1 MRIQLSEHF
10 TFKKLIVFVLP
21 SIIMMVFTNVYTAVD
36 GLFVS
41 NYVGK
46 EALAAINRIFPMIFI
61 LGSIGMMLGS
71 GGSALVSKTFG
82 EGRKQTANEYFSL
95 IVYVTI
101 ILGVTVAVAGQFAVP
116 WVAKF
121 VGAEGLTYEYCVLY
135 GRFLL
140 AGHPFFLL
148 QAMSQSFFITAEKPR
163 LGLAVTVVAGVI
175 NMVLDAVF
183 VAGFKWGLAGAAGAT
198 LTSQVVAGVF
208 PLIYFFS
215 RNNSLLRL
223 GKTGFYIKPLLKA
236 FTNGSS
242 EFLTNASAAVVT
254 FLYNYQ
260 LGKIAGD
267 AGVAAY
273 AAIAY
278 IVMIFF
284 SVFMGYSIGCAP
296 LIGFNFG
303 AENKTELQNLF
314 KKSLLIITACGV
326 IMAVLSEALAVPLA
340 KIFVSYDEELL
351 AMTVR
356 GFRIFSVAF
365 LVSGYGVF
373 GSAMF
378 TALNNGLISAIVSF
392 MRTVVFQIVTIMVF
406 PLFWGLDGVWAAS
419 VFAEIGSML
428 ISAAFVIAYRKRYG
442 YC

>member
-10 TFKKLIVFVLP
+10 NYKKLLIFVLP

-41 NYVGK
+41 NFVGK

-61 LGSIGMMLGS
+61 LGSIGMMLGA

-82 EGRKQTANEYFSL
+82 EGDKKRANEYFSL

-116 WVAKF
+116 WVAKL
-121 VGAEGLTYEYCVLY
+121 VGAEGITYDYCVLY

-140 AGHPFFLL
+140 IGHPFFLL
-148 QAMSQSFFITAEKPR
+148 QAMSQSFFIAAEKPR
-163 LGLAVTVVAGVI
+163 LGLMVTVIAGVA

-198 LTSQVVAGVF
+198 LASQIIAGVF
-208 PLIYFFS
+208 PVIYFLS
-215 RNNSLLRL
+215 KNNSLLRI
-223 GKTGFYIKPLLKA
+223 GKTKFYGKPLLKA

-260 LGKIAGD
+260 LDKISGD

-303 AENKTELQNLF
+303 AENREELKNLF
-314 KKSLLIITACGV
+314 RKSIIIITACGL
-326 IMAVLSEALAVPLA
+326 IMTALSEALAVPLA
-340 KIFVSYDEELL
+340 KIFVSYDKELL
-351 AMTVR
+351 EMTVR

-373 GSAMF
+373 CSAMF
-378 TALNNGLISAIVSF
+378 TALNNGLVSALVSF
-392 MRTVVFQIVTIMVF
+392 MRTVVFQIATIMVF
-406 PLFWGLDGVWAAS
+406 PLFWGIDGVWAAN
-419 VFAEIGSML
+419 VFAEIASM
-428 ISAAFVIAYRKRYG
+428 IVSVGFIVAYRRRYG